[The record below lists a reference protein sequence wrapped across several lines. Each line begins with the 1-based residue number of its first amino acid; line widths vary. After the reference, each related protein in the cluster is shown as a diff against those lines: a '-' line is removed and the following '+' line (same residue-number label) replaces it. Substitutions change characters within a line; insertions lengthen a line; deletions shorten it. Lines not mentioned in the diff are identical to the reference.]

1 MKEEKLLRAIGSI
14 AGDLILEAKEEPMH
28 TKKSM
33 SRPLRCCL
41 IAALVAVILA
51 ATVSAAYVLKNWDT
65 LFESRFQPTQ
75 EVKAQLDG
83 NLDEPEASSTKD
95 GATLSVRQTLC
106 DGNVLYAIID
116 LQLPEDFDMSSLIVK
131 SENDLQEETLKLFS
145 SYDGETGHWYTGPA
159 TERAEWFQ
167 GTLPEEELDSLTE
180 EKLEENLSYYMEE
193 AGMDRSGTFLPKQVD
208 VSTRT
213 VSYLL
218 ITDYDKQ
225 RGGPV
230 TVWFENLYVDETYTP
245 VLSGPIYLSWT
256 PQFVDTSVTYPL
268 TVGENTVGSITL
280 SPLTFQLEIPDVRD
294 ILEEPLTEQ
303 EYMGLVDQ
311 VLHTSTGLD
320 DLFAAEN
327 LTFYLDSGETQTIG
341 HWSCGG
347 GYDAETDTIS
357 LIFDEIGWGE
367 NALMDVD
374 AITKIT
380 IGTASADL
388 GG

>member
-28 TKKSM
+28 TKRSM
-33 SRPLRCCL
+33 SRPVRRCL

-75 EVKAQLDG
+75 AVKAQLDG
-83 NLDEPEASSTKD
+83 DIDEPEASSTKD
-95 GATLSVRQTLC
+95 GATLSVRQTIC
-106 DGNVLYAIID
+106 DGNELYAIID
-116 LQLPEDFDMSSLIVK
+116 LHLPEDFDMSSLIVK
-131 SENDLQEETLKLFS
+131 SENDMQAETLKLFS
-145 SYDGETGHWYTGPA
+145 SYDSETGHWYTGPA

-167 GTLPEEELDSLTE
+167 GTLPEEELDSLTV
-180 EKLEENLSYYMEE
+180 EKAEENLPYYYGEV
-193 AGMDRSGTFLPKQVD
+193 GMGGGSFLPKRVD
-208 VSTRT
+208 VATRT

-218 ITDYDKQ
+218 MMDYDKQ
-225 RGGPV
+225 QGGPV

-256 PQFVDTSVTYPL
+256 PQFVDNSVTYPL
-268 TVGENTVGSITL
+268 TVGENTVGSITI

-294 ILEEPLTEQ
+294 ILEAPLTEQ
-303 EYMGLVDQ
+303 EYMGLVNQ
-311 VLHTSTGLD
+311 VLHTPAGLD
-320 DLFAAEN
+320 DLFADQN
-327 LTFYLDSGETQTIG
+327 LTFYLDSGEVQTIALQG
-341 HWSCGG
+341 CSG
-347 GYDAETDTIS
+347 GYDQETDTIS
-357 LIFDEIGWGE
+357 LSCSYTAWTE
-367 NALMDVD
+367 NTLLDVD
-374 AITKIT
+374 AMTKVT

>member
-28 TKKSM
+28 TKRAM
-33 SRPLRCCL
+33 SKPLRRCL
-41 IAALVAVILA
+41 IAALVAVFLA

-75 EVKAQLDG
+75 AVKAQLDG

-131 SENDLQEETLKLFS
+131 SENDLKEETLKLFS
-145 SYDGETGHWYTGPA
+145 SYDTATGHWYTGPA
-159 TERAEWFQ
+159 TERAEWFR

-193 AGMDRSGTFLPKQVD
+193 VGMGSGTFLPKQVD
-208 VSTRT
+208 VATRT

-225 RGGPV
+225 QGGPV

-256 PQFVDTSVTYPL
+256 PQFVDNSVTYPL
-268 TVGENTVGSITL
+268 SVGETTVGSITL

-303 EYMGLVDQ
+303 EYADLVDQ

-320 DLFAAEN
+320 DLFATEN
-327 LTFYLDSGETQTIG
+327 LTFYLDSGETQTARRG
-341 HWSCGG
+341 SYDVV
-347 GYDAETDTIS
+347 YDAETDTIS
-357 LIFDEIGWGE
+357 LTCDEIAWGE
-367 NALMDVD
+367 NSLLDVD
-374 AITKIT
+374 AITRIT

>member
-28 TKKSM
+28 TKRAM
-33 SRPLRCCL
+33 SKPLRRCL
-41 IAALVAVILA
+41 IAALVAVFLA

-75 EVKAQLDG
+75 AVKAQLDG

-131 SENDLQEETLKLFS
+131 SENDLKEETLKLFS
-145 SYDGETGHWYTGPA
+145 SYDTATGHWYTGPA
-159 TERAEWFQ
+159 TERAEWFR

-193 AGMDRSGTFLPKQVD
+193 VGMGSGTFLPKQVD

-256 PQFVDTSVTYPL
+256 PQFVDNSVTYPL
-268 TVGENTVGSITL
+268 TVGETTVGSITL

-294 ILEEPLTEQ
+294 ILETPLTEQ
-303 EYMGLVDQ
+303 EYADLVDQ
-311 VLHTSTGLD
+311 VLHTPEGLD
-320 DLFAAEN
+320 DFFAAEN
-327 LTFYLDSGETQTIG
+327 LTFYLDSGETQTAKR
-341 HWSCGG
+341 WSCGG

-357 LIFDEIGWGE
+357 LTFDEIGWGE